1 MVVGVEALGKSI
13 INLNKKRGM
22 NVNHKKLIWVS
33 LVVSG
38 VIILLLLIMTR
49 PLTISDLHKKP
60 SFIGTVL
67 EVDSQSMLVLVDP
80 DEEAYQSADK
90 IWVSLDVL
98 LKDSMTSFTI
108 NDQVK
113 VFYDGQIAESY
124 PAQIHRVYAI
134 LLVD

>member
-1 MVVGVEALGKSI
+1 
-13 INLNKKRGM
+13 M
-22 NVNHKKLIWVS
+22 NVNHKKFIWVS

-49 PLTISDLHKKP
+49 PLTISDLDKKP